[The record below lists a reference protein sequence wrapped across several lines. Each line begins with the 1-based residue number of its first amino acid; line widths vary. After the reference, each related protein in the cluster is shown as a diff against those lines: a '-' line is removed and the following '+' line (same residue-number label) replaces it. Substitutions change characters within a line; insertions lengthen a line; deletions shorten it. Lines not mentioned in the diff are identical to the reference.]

1 MAITRKPWDSLISH
15 ASHLET
21 AQNTL
26 AGEKK
31 KCGTKA
37 ELSNEGA
44 GNPRQAEPDT
54 ISALG
59 TVPWR
64 AAAHPGKLGISR
76 TSEACSPGGGRWFLN
91 AESLIF

>member
-1 MAITRKPWDSLISH
+1 MG
-15 ASHLET
+15 
-21 AQNTL
+21 L
-26 AGEKK
+26 AHQSCIPLRNSSEHPGRGKK

-44 GNPRQAEPDT
+44 GNLKQAEPDT

-64 AAAHPGKLGISR
+64 QLLIQASLESLELQKPALQGV
-76 TSEACSPGGGRWFLN
+76 GGGFKMQ
-91 AESLIF
+91 SH

>member
-1 MAITRKPWDSLISH
+1 MG
-15 ASHLET
+15 
-21 AQNTL
+21 L
-26 AGEKK
+26 AHQSCIPLRNSSEHPGRGKK

-44 GNPRQAEPDT
+44 GNLKQAEPDT

-64 AAAHPGKLGISR
+64 QLLIQASLECLELQKPALQGV
-76 TSEACSPGGGRWFLN
+76 GGGF
-91 AESLIF
+91 

>member
-1 MAITRKPWDSLISH
+1 MG
-15 ASHLET
+15 
-21 AQNTL
+21 L
-26 AGEKK
+26 AHQSCIPLRNSSEHPGRGKK

>member
-1 MAITRKPWDSLISH
+1 MG
-15 ASHLET
+15 
-21 AQNTL
+21 L
-26 AGEKK
+26 AHQSCIPLRNSSEHPGRGKKK